1 MRTCRGRNYSTISLL
16 PNENYICH
24 FRIELIGLDLMRFY
38 SVPKMYWRLSILKL
52 LTQSRE
58 REREIDFDEMM
69 KPGVSRIG
77 RSEYNAF

>member
-1 MRTCRGRNYSTISLL
+1 
-16 PNENYICH
+16 
-24 FRIELIGLDLMRFY
+24 MRFY